1 MQFASYRGLLQR
13 LANDKSSSVKRVFL
27 TATSG
32 SLFASVL
39 VFAMLQLANAI
50 VLNTFHKILFA
61 HYLDVHYLA
70 FI

>member
-1 MQFASYRGLLQR
+1 MQVIEGCCKDWQTTNQVASKEY
-13 LANDKSSSVKRVFL
+13 FL

-50 VLNTFHKILFA
+50 VLNTFQKILFA